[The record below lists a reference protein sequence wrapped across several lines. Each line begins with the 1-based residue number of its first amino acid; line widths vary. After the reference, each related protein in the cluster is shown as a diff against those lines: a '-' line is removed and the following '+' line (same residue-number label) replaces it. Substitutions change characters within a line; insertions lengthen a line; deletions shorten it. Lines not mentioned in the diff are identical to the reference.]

1 MGLRG
6 HKISAEQ
13 GGRTVR
19 FLGACI
25 GSMHVALCAH
35 WVRGIIS
42 PAEAGAEGLVTWAN
56 LSYERT
62 DLAGR
67 LSIHTNIPTAETRI
81 VLYGNEQRSRS
92 FMVGSVLGLVD
103 IDRSEVH
110 PLPTQFRGGER
121 DRLPGY
127 FSSTGYIALVA
138 NPFWVVDLP
147 PRKNVLDAFIL
158 QSPEHHAEACKSEVY
173 SPLASA
179 EHMTSTE
186 AVHAKSG

>member
-1 MGLRG
+1 
-6 HKISAEQ
+6 
-13 GGRTVR
+13 
-19 FLGACI
+19 
-25 GSMHVALCAH
+25 MHVALCAH

-56 LSYERT
+56 SSYERT

-110 PLPTQFRGGER
+110 PLPPQFRGGER

-127 FSSTGYIALVA
+127 FSSTGCGRWLHPGCLMAI
-138 NPFWVVDLP
+138 DLFG
-147 PRKNVLDAFIL
+147 KQDLD
-158 QSPEHHAEACKSEVY
+158 
-173 SPLASA
+173 SPLLTRLKNLFAA
-179 EHMTSTE
+179 WPAHTDRRTNLGDRYGRED
-186 AVHAKSG
+186 AV

>member
-6 HKISAEQ
+6 HKISAGT

-19 FLGACI
+19 FLVARI
-25 GSMHVALCAH
+25 GSMHVALFAH
-35 WVRGIIS
+35 WVRGIIT
-42 PAEAGAEGLVTWAN
+42 PAEAGTEGLVTWAN
-56 LSYERT
+56 SSYERT

-67 LSIHTNIPTAETRI
+67 LRIHPNIPTAETRI

-92 FMVGSVLGLVD
+92 FMVGAVLGLVD

-110 PLPTQFRGGER
+110 PLPPQFRGGER

-127 FSSTGYIALVA
+127 FSTSAYIALIT

-147 PRKNVLDAFIL
+147 TRKNVLDAFIL
-158 QSPEHHAEACKSEVY
+158 QSPEHRAESCDSEVY
-173 SPLASA
+173 SPLAIGEGITSA
-179 EHMTSTE
+179 ET
-186 AVHAKSG
+186 AHAKS